1 MAYLGGGFT
10 SAVAAAGNAIL
21 SGKELQERDEDI
33 QLKKQQIAM
42 GQIAVQN
49 AQRQQQTQATV
60 GAFLSSEAQK
70 DASSFTDPAKSAQL
84 YEKAAGLALQGG
96 DFVSA
101 NEMGELAKGKM
112 QEAKEQLVVAAQQK
126 HQKQEDLATTADDYS
141 TNPTPEG
148 AKDLMRKAIDAG
160 VNPTSIP
167 MPGTPQWGTWVNSQ
181 KQAAMDSKSR
191 AELAEKAQEFTQ
203 RQQQQKEEFQIRQ
216 QDLQFQRQNNAMLKE
231 AMVGIARDRLDLE
244 RQKATSSPKETANEK
259 NTSKAIIASASE
271 GVRGLHVIGALDSDQ
286 TAGPFAGLHDGTI
299 LDAVA
304 KTGTNAMT
312 SDDAQIYHTAAAG
325 MGLEV
330 SRALTLGGGRGANQA
345 TINEMQNIIE
355 AHPGDSK
362 ATALFKY
369 ATAADIIRNRLE
381 SMTPPQDSVQEANR
395 QKLLKDL
402 SKIPAPS
409 DIIKAVK
416 SPKERSKMLAA
427 QGSMANVQEQMA
439 AESGTGLPGAPDIG
453 AGTNVPPIPPANIQS
468 LLDKYK

>member
-1 MAYLGGGFT
+1 MAGFL
-10 SAVAAAGNAIL
+10 SNLAHAAGQNL
-21 SGKELQERDEDI
+21 LYGQEFQRKQEDI
-33 QLKKQQIAM
+33 ELNKQRIAI
-42 GQIAVQN
+42 GQIALQN

-60 GAFLSSEAQK
+60 GAFLSSEAAK
-70 DASSFTDPAKSAQL
+70 DASAFTDPAKSAQL
-84 YEKAAGLALQGG
+84 YEKAAGVALQNG
-96 DFVSA
+96 DFQSA

-112 QEAKEQLVVAAQQK
+112 AEAKEQLVVAAQQK
-126 HQKQEDLATTADDYS
+126 HQKMEDLSTTADSYAS
-141 TNPTPEG
+141 NPTADG
-148 AKDLMRKAIDAG
+148 AKELMRKAVDAG

-167 MPGTPQWGTWVNSQ
+167 MPGTPQWGTWVNEQ
-181 KQAAMDSKSR
+181 KKAGMDSKSR
-191 AELAEKAQEFTQ
+191 ADLAQKAYDTNANRELRLQEHADSVAL
-203 RQQQQKEEFQIRQ
+203 RQQSMQQ
-216 QDLQFQRQNNAMLKE
+216 NAMLRE
-231 AMVGIARDRLDLE
+231 AMISIRRQELQDRETE
-244 RQKATSSPKETANEK
+244 RAAKAAAPTKETANEK
-259 NTSKAIIASASE
+259 NTTKAIIASASE

-312 SDDAQIYHTAAAG
+312 TDDAQIYHTAAAG

-369 ATAADIIRNRLE
+369 ANAADIIRNRLE

-395 QKLLKDL
+395 QRLLKDL
-402 SKIPAPS
+402 SKIPAPA

-416 SPKERSKMLAA
+416 NPKERSKMLAA
-427 QGSMANVQEQMA
+427 QGSMANVQDKMA
-439 AESGTGLPGAPDIG
+439 AESATGLPGSPDAGSGSTAPPLPSG
-453 AGTNVPPIPPANIQS
+453 WSV
-468 LLDKYK
+468 KEH

>member
-1 MAYLGGGFT
+1 MAGFL
-10 SAVAAAGNAIL
+10 SNLAHAAGQNL
-21 SGKELQERDEDI
+21 LYGQEFQRKQEDI
-33 QLKKQQIAM
+33 ELNKQRIAM
-42 GQIAVQN
+42 GQIALQN

-60 GAFLSSEAQK
+60 GAFLSSEAAK
-70 DASSFTDPAKSAQL
+70 DASAFTDPAKSAQL
-84 YEKAAGLALQGG
+84 YEKAAGVALQNG
-96 DFVSA
+96 DFQSA

-112 QEAKEQLVVAAQQK
+112 AEAKEQLVVAAQAK
-126 HQKQEDLATTADDYS
+126 HQKMEDLATTADSYTS
-141 TNPTPEG
+141 NPTADG
-148 AKDLMRKAIDAG
+148 AKELMRKAIDAG

-167 MPGTPQWGTWVNSQ
+167 MPGTPQWGTWVNEQ
-181 KQAAMDSKSR
+181 KKAGMDSKSR
-191 AELAEKAQEFTQ
+191 ADLAQKAYDANANRELRLQEHADSIAL
-203 RQQQQKEEFQIRQ
+203 RQQSMQQ
-216 QDLQFQRQNNAMLKE
+216 NAMLRE
-231 AMVGIARDRLDLE
+231 AMISIRRQELQDREAE
-244 RQKATSSPKETANEK
+244 RAAKAAAPAKETANEK
-259 NTSKAIIASASE
+259 NTTKAIIASASE

-312 SDDAQIYHTAAAG
+312 TDDAQIYHTAAAG

-369 ATAADIIRNRLE
+369 ANAADIIRNRLE

-395 QKLLKDL
+395 QRLLKDL
-402 SKIPAPS
+402 SKIPAPA

-416 SPKERSKMLAA
+416 NPKERSKMLAA
-427 QGSMANVQEQMA
+427 QGSMANVQDKMA
-439 AESGTGLPGAPDIG
+439 AESATGLPGTPDSG
-453 AGTNVPPIPPANIQS
+453 AGTTAPPLPS
-468 LLDKYK
+468 GWSVKEH